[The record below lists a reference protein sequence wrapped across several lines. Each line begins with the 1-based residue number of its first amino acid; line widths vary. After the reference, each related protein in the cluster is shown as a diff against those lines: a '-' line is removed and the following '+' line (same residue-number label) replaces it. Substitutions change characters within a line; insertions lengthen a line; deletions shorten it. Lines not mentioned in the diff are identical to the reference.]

1 MTIGTAVGGV
11 GDRRNTSK
19 LAYYSDEEED
29 DAMTKHQGTAQRGVR
44 PNWSA
49 SGRTQM
55 TAQNQQNRFN
65 IADENDDVNL

>member
-1 MTIGTAVGGV
+1 MTIGTAAAGL

-29 DAMTKHQGTAQRGVR
+29 NITNQNQGTEQKGALR

-55 TAQNQQNRFN
+55 TA
-65 IADENDDVNL
+65 